1 MRILKS
7 SLQIVDTISGWSG
20 RLVSLLVAAMILIMT
35 YEVILRY
42 AFNAPTQWSYELT
55 LFFFGSYC
63 ILGGAYT
70 LLRREHV
77 AMDVLY
83 VRLSLKG
90 RAILDLVTVFLFF
103 LFCGVLLWYGW
114 GFFMRSWA
122 AGETTA
128 TPWNPVLW
136 PVKLSIPMG
145 AFLILLQ
152 GLAKFIRDIFTA
164 STGKTL
170 V

>member
-7 SLQIVDTISGWSG
+7 SLHIVDSISEWSG
-20 RLVSLLVAAMILIMT
+20 KLVSFLVAAMILAMT

-42 AFNAPTQWSYELT
+42 AFNAPTRWSYELT

-63 ILGGAYT
+63 ILGGAFT

-77 AMDVLY
+77 TMDVFY
-83 VRLSLKG
+83 VRLSP
-90 RAILDLVTVFLFF
+90 RAAAITDLITAVLFF

-114 GFFMRSWA
+114 GFFMRSWMSA
-122 AGETTA
+122 ETTA
-128 TPWNPVLW
+128 TPWDPVLW
-136 PVKLSIPMG
+136 PIKLSIPVG

-152 GLAKFIRDIFTA
+152 GLAKFSRDLFTA